1 MYEGGGS
8 SGLLMGLSARVTR
21 IVEVVAV
28 GALIALAAFVALGSV
43 PTPAE
48 WRAAAFFSG
57 FGVVA
62 AALTY
67 RTSQATLGTISFLPY
82 LSAAILSPNIA
93 ALLTVFVSTLVAE
106 IVLRRPII
114 KLVFNISQHVFAT
127 AAGIVVYVSLGGR
140 SAIEHPPGVVPFLAL
155 VITYFVLNKLAVS
168 TVVAATDGTPTK
180 QHWIRSMRG
189 SALYDALAIPLILF
203 FGIAYSRLGPGWS
216 AVLALP
222 MLGIRQLYRTVFAL
236 QKINEELLQLMV
248 ASIEARDPYT
258 SGHSQRVARYARLIA
273 GAAGMSTKLAER
285 TEIAALLHD
294 VGKIHEEFAVILR
307 KPGRLT
313 DEEFEVMKT
322 HPAKSA
328 DLVSK
333 VSHFADLVP
342 AIQAHHE
349 AWDGRG
355 YPHRLRGQDIPLAAR
370 VIALADTIDAMT
382 TSRPYRDALSAEVV
396 RAELSREAGRQFDPA
411 ICERLLSP
419 AMWAQMTREI
429 EAASIA
435 FPFSDAA
442 AEPVLSGRTRELAT
456 LASG

>member
-1 MYEGGGS
+1 MS
-8 SGLLMGLSARVTR
+8 HSPRVTR
-21 IVEVVAV
+21 VVEVVAV
-28 GALIALAAFVALGSV
+28 GALVALAAFVALGPV
-43 PTPAE
+43 PSAEE

-57 FGVVA
+57 FGVLA

-67 RTSQATLGTISFLPY
+67 RTSQATLGTIGFLPY
-82 LSAAILSPNIA
+82 LSAAILAPNVA

-106 IVLRRPII
+106 IVLRRPLV

-127 AAGIVVYVSLGGR
+127 AVGIVVYASLGGR
-140 SAIEHPPGVVPFLAL
+140 SALNHPPSVIPFLAL
-155 VITYFVLNKLAVS
+155 VLTYFVLNKLAVS
-168 TVVAATDGTPTK
+168 TVVAASDGTPTK

-189 SALYDALAIPLILF
+189 SAMYDALAFPLILF
-203 FGIAYSRLGPGWS
+203 FGIAYSKLGPGWS
-216 AVLALP
+216 AILALP

-258 SGHSQRVARYARLIA
+258 SGHSQRVARYAKLIA
-273 GAAGMSTKLAER
+273 RASGMSSKLAER
-285 TEIAALLHD
+285 TEVAALLHD
-294 VGKIHEEFAVILR
+294 VGKIHEEFAAILR

-313 DEEFEVMKT
+313 DDEFEVMKT
-322 HPAKSA
+322 HPVKSA

-342 AIQAHHE
+342 AVRAHHE
-349 AWDGRG
+349 SWDGRG
-355 YPHRLRGQDIPLAAR
+355 YPQQLRAHDIPLAAR

-382 TSRPYRDALSAEVV
+382 TSRPYREALTAEDV

-419 AMWAQMTREI
+419 AVWAEMTLEI
-429 EAASIA
+429 EAAA
-435 FPFSDAA
+435 VEFPFNLRVEEAI
-442 AEPVLSGRTRELAT
+442 VSGQTGEFAT
-456 LASG
+456 LVPR

>member
-1 MYEGGGS
+1 MS
-8 SGLLMGLSARVTR
+8 LSPKVTR
-21 IVEVVAV
+21 VVEVVAV
-28 GALIALAAFVALGSV
+28 GALVALAAFVALGPV
-43 PTPAE
+43 PTLAE
-48 WRAAAFFSG
+48 WRAAGFFAG

-67 RTSQATLGTISFLPY
+67 RTSQATLGTIVFLPY
-82 LSAAILSPNIA
+82 LAAAILAPNIA
-93 ALLTVFVSTLVAE
+93 ALLTVLLSTLVAE
-106 IVLRRPII
+106 IILRRPLV

-127 AAGIVVYVSLGGR
+127 AAGIVAYVSLGGR
-140 SAIEHPPGVVPFLAL
+140 SAIDQPPRVIPFLAL
-155 VITYFVLNKLAVS
+155 VLTYFVLNKLAVS
-168 TVVAATDGTPTK
+168 TVVAVSDGTPTK
-180 QHWIRSMRG
+180 DHWVRSMRG
-189 SALYDALAIPLILF
+189 SALYDALAFPLILF
-203 FGIAYSRLGPGWS
+203 FGIAYSKLGPGWS
-216 AVLALP
+216 AILALP

-273 GAAGMSTKLAER
+273 RSAGMSTKLAER

-313 DEEFEVMKT
+313 DDEFEVMKT

-328 DLVSK
+328 ELVRK

-342 AIQAHHE
+342 AVRAHHE
-349 AWDGRG
+349 SWDGRG
-355 YPHRLRGQDIPLAAR
+355 YPQGLRSHDIPLAAR

-382 TSRPYRDALSAEVV
+382 TSRPYRDALTPEEV
-396 RAELSREAGRQFDPA
+396 RAELERERGRQFDPA

-419 AMWAQMTREI
+419 AAWTDMTREI
-429 EAASIA
+429 EAAGIA
-435 FPFSDAA
+435 FPDHARPDDVAVAGKTAEFS
-442 AEPVLSGRTRELAT
+442 VLSGR
-456 LASG
+456 

>member
-1 MYEGGGS
+1 MS
-8 SGLLMGLSARVTR
+8 LSPRVTR

-28 GALIALAAFVALGSV
+28 GALVALAAFVALGEV
-43 PTPAE
+43 PSPEE

-57 FGVVA
+57 FGIIA

-82 LSAAILSPNIA
+82 LSAAILAPNIA
-93 ALLTVFVSTLVAE
+93 ALITVLVSTLVAE
-106 IVLRRPII
+106 IVLRRPLV

-127 AAGIVVYVSLGGR
+127 AAGIVVYVGLGGK
-140 SAIEHPPGVVPFLAL
+140 SALDHSPSVLPFLAL
-155 VITYFVLNKLAVS
+155 VLTYFVLNKLAVS
-168 TVVAATDGTPTK
+168 TVVAASDGTPTR
-180 QHWIRSMRG
+180 QHWLRSMRG
-189 SALYDALAIPLILF
+189 SAMYDALAFPLILF

-216 AVLALP
+216 AILALP

-236 QKINEELLQLMV
+236 QKVNEELLQLMV

-273 GAAGMSTKLAER
+273 RAAGMSTKLAER
-285 TEIAALLHD
+285 TEVAALLHD

-313 DEEFEVMKT
+313 DDEFEVMKT

-342 AIQAHHE
+342 AVRAHHE

-355 YPHRLRGQDIPLAAR
+355 YPQRLRGQDIPLAAR

-382 TSRPYRDALSAEVV
+382 TSRPYRDALSADDV

-419 AMWAQMTREI
+419 AMWAEMTREL
-429 EAASIA
+429 EAAALA
-435 FPFSDAA
+435 FPFNQGVD
-442 AEPVLSGRTRELAT
+442 ERMTSGQTGEFAT
-456 LASG
+456 LVAR